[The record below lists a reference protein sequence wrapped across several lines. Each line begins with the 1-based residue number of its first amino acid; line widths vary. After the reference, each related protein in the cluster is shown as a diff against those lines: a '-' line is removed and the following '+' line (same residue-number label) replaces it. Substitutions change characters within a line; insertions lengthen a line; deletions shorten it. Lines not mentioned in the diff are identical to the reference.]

1 MEINKTKDEIFLVLD
16 KAIESQTNSRNR
28 YSGMTYQEGII
39 HALDWIL
46 GRADDPPLKGLGR
59 PDEA

>member
-1 MEINKTKDEIFLVLD
+1 MNTMEIEKTEGEIFAALD
-16 KAIESQTNSRNR
+16 KAIESQTKERNR

-46 GRADDPPLKGLGR
+46 GRTEDPPLE
-59 PDEA
+59 D

>member
-1 MEINKTKDEIFLVLD
+1 MEIEKTEDEIFAELD
-16 KAIESQTNSRNR
+16 RAIESQTKERNR

-46 GRADDPPLKGLGR
+46 GRIESPPLE
-59 PDEA
+59 D